1 MPSTIRRLALTFF
14 SDARLLYTQH
24 ASPFH
29 LVMYARMN
37 IYRRIPFLLLY
48 PSFTWRVRPY
58 RMGLHTRNDFGNT
71 SSADDSF
78 FSLSFATSWR
88 GRYSTCVCVR
98 IDPLSFVSLSIM
110 MPENPLFL
118 SVIRRISAT
127 HVWRRSW
134 SSPYRASWI
143 CSLYRIDDGRWYKV
157 CFIYIYSVAQESDS
171 LSHLT
176 NNDLFSFW
184 ILYYILSLLI
194 WKTQRGSDLPLDKHC
209 CNVNGFFPS
218 LCKDCD

>member
-1 MPSTIRRLALTFF
+1 MILAIRHRQMIHF
-14 SDARLLYTQH
+14 SVFRLLLLGVVDIV
-24 ASPFH
+24 
-29 LVMYARMN
+29 LVSGS
-37 IYRRIPFLLLY
+37 ILSLFC
-48 PSFTWRVRPY
+48 
-58 RMGLHTRNDFGNT
+58 
-71 SSADDSF
+71 
-78 FSLSFATSWR
+78 FSLNNDAGKSS
-88 GRYSTCVCVR
+88 V
-98 IDPLSFVSLSIM
+98 PVSY
-110 MPENPLFL
+110 P
-118 SVIRRISAT
+118 RISAT

-143 CSLYRIDDGRWYKV
+143 CSLYRIDDGLWYKV

-218 LCKDCD
+218 LCKDRD